1 VIAYLQGATTAAARA
16 LPRFG
21 RELTIAHASSRSTAP
36 RCHRSSSSAAMA
48 ASASWRSAL
57 SARRRSPTVFRWADE
72 EHIPGCDLAFAPGD
86 VYRFGP
92 WLTKP
97 HGRLHFAGT
106 ERSSWPNN
114 MEGALESGERAAR
127 EISERQPA
135 SACA

>member
-1 VIAYLQGATTAAARA
+1 M
-16 LPRFG
+16 
-21 RELTIAHASSRSTAP
+21 AHASSRSTAP
-36 RCHRSSSSAAMA
+36 RCRRSSSSAAMT
-48 ASASWRSAL
+48 ASASGRSAL
-57 SARRRSPTVFRWADE
+57 SARMRYPTVFRWADE
-72 EHIPGCDLAFAPGD
+72 EHIPGCDLAFAPGE
-86 VYRFGP
+86 VCRFGP

>member
-1 VIAYLQGATTAAARA
+1 MVGVFAEEMSAVMVT
-16 LPRFG
+16 
-21 RELTIAHASSRSTAP
+21 SS
-36 RCHRSSSSAAMA
+36 
-48 ASASWRSAL
+48 SWRSAL
-57 SARRRSPTVFRWADE
+57 SARMRSPTVFRWADE
-72 EHIPGCDLAFAPGD
+72 EHIPGCDLAFAPGE
-86 VYRFGP
+86 VCRFGP